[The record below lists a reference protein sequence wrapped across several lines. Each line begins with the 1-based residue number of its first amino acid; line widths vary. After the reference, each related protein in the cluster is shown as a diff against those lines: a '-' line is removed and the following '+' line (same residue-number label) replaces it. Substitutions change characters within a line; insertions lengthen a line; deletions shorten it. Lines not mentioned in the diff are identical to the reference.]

1 MITSYTSAYLA
12 VIITVV
18 MASCYYLGYFLST
31 RNALDSIVPAMLDLL
46 EREGFI
52 ITELDEDGDKDLVP
66 VSSVIAEALRDV
78 NP

>member
-31 RNALDSIVPAMLDLL
+31 RNALVSIVPAMLDLL